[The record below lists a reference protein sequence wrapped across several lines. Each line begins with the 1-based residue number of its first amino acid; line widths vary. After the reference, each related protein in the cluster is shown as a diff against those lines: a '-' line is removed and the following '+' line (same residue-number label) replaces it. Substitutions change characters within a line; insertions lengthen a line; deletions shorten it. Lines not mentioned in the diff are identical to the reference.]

1 MVQAATFF
9 RLLGLLW
16 TPGKKALYCTCTHS
30 VLLCMLA
37 LAFALL
43 PLLVGRPGQSLCL
56 GIYCGL
62 ILWGEALLLSLA
74 GGPANNMVWSH
85 GPRPLVYRAACA

>member
-1 MVQAATFF
+1 
-9 RLLGLLW
+9 
-16 TPGKKALYCTCTHS
+16 
-30 VLLCMLA
+30 MLA

-62 ILWGEALLLSLA
+62 IRWGEALLLSLA
-74 GGPANNMVWSH
+74 GGPPTTWYGLMV
-85 GPRPLVYRAACA
+85 RASGLQSCVCVDLEMHVE